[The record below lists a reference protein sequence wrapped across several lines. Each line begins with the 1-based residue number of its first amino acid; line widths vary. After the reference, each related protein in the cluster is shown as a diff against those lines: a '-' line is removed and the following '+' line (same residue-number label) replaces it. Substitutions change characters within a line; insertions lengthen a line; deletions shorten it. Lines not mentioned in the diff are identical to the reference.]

1 MQTFDAVLF
10 DLDGTLIDS
19 APGIF
24 DSFEFTLAQYEM
36 TVPQERLRRFLGPPL
51 RESTGAS
58 SGIGEALAR
67 ECAVQGANVV
77 LGARSLQKLQL
88 IVGDI
93 RSKGGEATY
102 CAVDVTKPEECRNLI
117 DTAVG
122 EYGGLDVLICNA
134 GLSMRALFDDVDLE
148 VLHRLM
154 DVNFWGTVYC
164 TKYALPYLQAS
175 HGSLVGISSVAG
187 LHGLPGRTGYSASK
201 YAMTGFLETVRIENL
216 KKGLH
221 VMVACPGFTAS
232 NVRFSALTADGSSQG
247 ETPRDEAKM
256 MTPEQ
261 VARIVI
267 RGIEKRKRLC
277 LMEAEGRATHF
288 IKKFAPGFL
297 DRMFYMVMARE
308 PDSPLK

>member
-1 MQTFDAVLF
+1 MV
-10 DLDGTLIDS
+10 
-19 APGIF
+19 
-24 DSFEFTLAQYEM
+24 
-36 TVPQERLRRFLGPPL
+36 
-51 RESTGAS
+51 TGAS

-93 RSKGGEATY
+93 RSKGGEAIY

-122 EYGGLDVLICNA
+122 EYGGVDVLICNA

-164 TKYALPYLQAS
+164 TKYALPYLQTS

-201 YAMTGFLETVRIENL
+201 YAMTGFLE
-216 KKGLH
+216 
-221 VMVACPGFTAS
+221 CPLFGAHGRRFEPGRDTARRGEDDDARTGRPYRYS
-232 NVRFSALTADGSSQG
+232 GNRKTQTPLPDGG
-247 ETPRDEAKM
+247 
-256 MTPEQ
+256 
-261 VARIVI
+261 
-267 RGIEKRKRLC
+267 
-277 LMEAEGRATHF
+277 
-288 IKKFAPGFL
+288 
-297 DRMFYMVMARE
+297 
-308 PDSPLK
+308 

>member
-1 MQTFDAVLF
+1 MKGLK
-10 DLDGTLIDS
+10 GK
-19 APGIF
+19 
-24 DSFEFTLAQYEM
+24 
-36 TVPQERLRRFLGPPL
+36 TVVV
-51 RESTGAS
+51 TGAS

-122 EYGGLDVLICNA
+122 EYGGVDVLICNA

-175 HGSLVGISSVAG
+175 HGSRGRHLVGGRFARPAGAYGLFGFEICDDGISGNRADRKPEEGVARDG
-187 LHGLPGRTGYSASK
+187 RLPGVHGFECPLFGAHGRRFEPGRDTARRGEDDDARTGRPYRYSGNRKAQ
-201 YAMTGFLETVRIENL
+201 TPL
-216 KKGLH
+216 
-221 VMVACPGFTAS
+221 P
-232 NVRFSALTADGSSQG
+232 DGG
-247 ETPRDEAKM
+247 
-256 MTPEQ
+256 
-261 VARIVI
+261 
-267 RGIEKRKRLC
+267 
-277 LMEAEGRATHF
+277 
-288 IKKFAPGFL
+288 
-297 DRMFYMVMARE
+297 
-308 PDSPLK
+308 

>member
-1 MQTFDAVLF
+1 MKGLK
-10 DLDGTLIDS
+10 GK
-19 APGIF
+19 
-24 DSFEFTLAQYEM
+24 
-36 TVPQERLRRFLGPPL
+36 TVVV
-51 RESTGAS
+51 TGAS

-122 EYGGLDVLICNA
+122 EYGGVDVLICNA

-187 LHGLPGRTGYSASK
+187 LHGLPGAYGLFGFEICDDGISGNRADRKPEEGVARDGRLPGVHGFECPLFGAHGRRFEPGRDTARRGEDDDARTGRPYRYSGNRKAQ
-201 YAMTGFLETVRIENL
+201 TPL
-216 KKGLH
+216 
-221 VMVACPGFTAS
+221 P
-232 NVRFSALTADGSSQG
+232 DGG
-247 ETPRDEAKM
+247 
-256 MTPEQ
+256 
-261 VARIVI
+261 
-267 RGIEKRKRLC
+267 
-277 LMEAEGRATHF
+277 
-288 IKKFAPGFL
+288 
-297 DRMFYMVMARE
+297 
-308 PDSPLK
+308 